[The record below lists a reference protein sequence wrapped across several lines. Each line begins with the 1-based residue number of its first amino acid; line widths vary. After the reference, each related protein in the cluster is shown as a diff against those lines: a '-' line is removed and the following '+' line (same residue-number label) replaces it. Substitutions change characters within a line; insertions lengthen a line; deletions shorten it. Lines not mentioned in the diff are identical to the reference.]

1 MVAISSKEHMVQG
14 EPAFARINKMGQ
26 TNMEI
31 FNCTN
36 HTMTIEKNSVFG
48 TIVNL
53 EQKEMNQSVNIIE
66 EKKKNILDKVLFARN
81 KDLDTVKQ
89 KYIAWLQNH
98 HETMSNN
105 SFDTGQSQT
114 SAHNNQLRY

>member
-66 EKKKNILDKVLFARN
+66 ENQFKRIKFSYPGMRKQGVLGN
-81 KDLDTVKQ
+81 L
-89 KYIAWLQNH
+89 
-98 HETMSNN
+98 S
-105 SFDTGQSQT
+105 G
-114 SAHNNQLRY
+114 

>member
-1 MVAISSKEHMVQG
+1 VTLNIVTERVYRISGPYEAMVAISSKEHMVQG

-66 EKKKNILDKVLFARN
+66 EKKKNILDKV
-81 KDLDTVKQ
+81 
-89 KYIAWLQNH
+89 
-98 HETMSNN
+98 
-105 SFDTGQSQT
+105 
-114 SAHNNQLRY
+114 